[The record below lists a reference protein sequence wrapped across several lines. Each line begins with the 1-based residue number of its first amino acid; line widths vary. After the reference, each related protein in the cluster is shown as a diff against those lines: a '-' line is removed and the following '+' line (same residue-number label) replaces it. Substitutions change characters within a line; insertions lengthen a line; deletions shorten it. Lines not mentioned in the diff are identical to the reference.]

1 MSAKKILALVLA
13 VLLGLGALSPLVYM
27 MASATEGNNDKD
39 KENESQTEIA
49 LEAVLQKATFANQG
63 NSVSRIKKNNNVDLY
78 MTVNNY
84 DYTGSADEA
93 IISQYD
99 GMGSFAL
106 RSGEQVTVE
115 KTETH
120 SGNKD
125 GKDYN
130 YTTYTIKIPVRYSG
144 KGKNLA
150 FHLRIGKK
158 MTLKCSGTVSIAE
171 EYVEEPDKEED
182 KEKIPD
188 PVIPY
193 IIVENY
199 TYGGDSVI
207 AGGDFNLELTLKN
220 TSEYYSLQNIVMS
233 VTTQGVFSMG
243 SSSNTFYIQDLH
255 AGSTL
260 KKTLTINAGLNKVT
274 DDKDAN
280 SIGIKFEYQYLH
292 EKERKTGT
300 SSENITIPVTFP
312 DRFELSPPEMGGGT
326 VFVGE
331 QWNIYMPM
339 VNKGKNSINNITAYI
354 ECDGVSG
361 NQRQYIGNLQ
371 AGTESG
377 IDFSMKFNSPGTKE
391 GKIVVTYE
399 DTNMN
404 PKEVSMPFTVEVQEM
419 MMPDPDDMMP
429 PDGIANPDMPVDNE
443 EEDKLPK
450 APIVVTGII
459 VCGISAYITVLKAK
473 AKRSIF
479 DDEEI

>member
-13 VLLGLGALSPLVYM
+13 VLLGLGALSPLVYIM
-27 MASATEGNNDKD
+27 SSAAETD
-39 KENESQTEIA
+39 KEEGSQSQIT
-49 LEAVLQKATFANQG
+49 LEAVFQKATFANQQ
-63 NSVSRIKKNNNVDLY
+63 NSVSRIRKNSNADIY
-78 MTVNNY
+78 MTVNYYN
-84 DYTGSADEA
+84 YTGIDGEA
-93 IISQYD
+93 IVSQYD

-106 RSGEQVTVE
+106 RSGENPSIV

-130 YTTYTIKIPVRYSG
+130 YTTYTVKIPAIYSG

-150 FHLRIGKK
+150 FDLRIANK
-158 MTLKCSGTVSIAE
+158 MTLKCTGTVPIVE
-171 EYVEEPDKEED
+171 EYVEEPDKED
-182 KEKIPD
+182 KDEKIPD

-193 IIVENY
+193 IIVESY

-260 KKTLTINAGLNKVT
+260 RKTLTVNAGLNKVT

-292 EKERKTGT
+292 EKERKAGT

-326 VFVGE
+326 VFTGE
-331 QWNIYMPM
+331 EWSIYVPM
-339 VNKGKNSINNITAYI
+339 INKGKNSINNIMAYV

-377 IDFSMKFNSPGTKE
+377 IDFSMSFDSPGTKE

-404 PKEVSMPFTVEVQEM
+404 PKEVSVPFTVEVQEM
-419 MMPDPDDMMP
+419 MMPDPDDMP
-429 PDGIANPDMPVDNE
+429 PIDNGMDPNMPVDTPE
-443 EEDKLPK
+443 EEKLPK
-450 APIVVTGII
+450 APIVVTAI
-459 VCGISAYITVLKAK
+459 VVCAISAYITVLKAK

>member
-13 VLLGLGALSPLVYM
+13 VLLGLGALSPLVYIM
-27 MASATEGNNDKD
+27 SSATGSNKNENN
-39 KENESQTEIA
+39 QTFDSE
-49 LEAVLQKATFANQG
+49 EAVFSGTKESISKIRR
-63 NSVSRIKKNNNVDLY
+63 NSTVTLE
-78 MTVNNY
+78 MTVLR
-84 DYTGSADEA
+84 TGYNGADKSLPNLE
-93 IISQYD
+93 QYD
-99 GMGSFAL
+99 GMGAFA
-106 RSGEQVTVE
+106 QQQNKPITVE
-115 KTETH
+115 FQKYFP
-120 SGNKD
+120 D
-125 GKDYN
+125 AN
-130 YTTYTIKIPVRYSG
+130 YTRYKVSIPVRYSG
-144 KGKNLA
+144 KGKNLS
-150 FHLRIGKK
+150 FELLFEDGKRVK
-158 MTLKCSGTVSIAE
+158 YSSTVHSAE
-171 EYVEEPDKEED
+171 EYVEEPDKED
-182 KEKIPD
+182 KDEKIPD

-193 IIVENY
+193 IIVESY

-260 KKTLTINAGLNKVT
+260 RKTLTVNAGLNKVT

-292 EKERKTGT
+292 EKERKAGT

-326 VFVGE
+326 VFTGE
-331 QWNIYMPM
+331 EWSIYVPM
-339 VNKGKNSINNITAYI
+339 INKGKNSINNIMAYV

-377 IDFSMKFNSPGTKE
+377 IDFSMSFDSPGTKE

-404 PKEVSMPFTVEVQEM
+404 PKEVSVPFTVEVQEM
-419 MMPDPDDMMP
+419 MMPDPDDMP
-429 PDGIANPDMPVDNE
+429 PIDNGMDPNMPVDTPE
-443 EEDKLPK
+443 EEKLPK
-450 APIVVTGII
+450 APIVVTAI
-459 VCGISAYITVLKAK
+459 VVCAISAYITVLKAK

>member
-1 MSAKKILALVLA
+1 MSAKKILALILA

-27 MASATEGNNDKD
+27 MASAAEGE
-39 KENESQTEIA
+39 KENDVQTEIA
-49 LEAVLQKATFANQG
+49 LEAVLQKATFKGQE
-63 NSVSRIKKNNNVDLY
+63 NSVSRIKKNGEADIY
-78 MTVNNY
+78 MTVNYYN
-84 DYTGSADEA
+84 YTGTEGEV
-93 IISQYD
+93 IVSQYD

-106 RSGEQVTVE
+106 RSNEQPTVV

-120 SGNKD
+120 SASKD

-130 YTTYTIKIPVRYSG
+130 YTTYTIKIPARYSG
-144 KGKNLA
+144 KGKNLK
-150 FHLRIGKK
+150 FHLRIAQK
-158 MTLKCSGTVSIAE
+158 MTLVCTGTVPIAE
-171 EYVEEPDKEED
+171 EYVEEPDKEEE
-182 KEKIPD
+182 KEKVPD

-193 IIVENY
+193 IIVESY

-233 VTTQGVFSMG
+233 VATQGVFSMG

-292 EKERKTGT
+292 EKERKAGT

-312 DRFELSPPEMGGGT
+312 DRFELSPPESGGAT

-331 QWNIYMPM
+331 EWGIYIPM
-339 VNKGKNSINNITAYI
+339 INKGKNSINNIMAYI
-354 ECDGVSG
+354 ESDDVS
-361 NQRQYIGNLQ
+361 NSQRQYIGNLQ

-377 IDFSMKFNSPGTKE
+377 IDFSMSFDSPGTKE

-404 PKEVSMPFTVEVQEM
+404 PKELSVPFQVEVQEM
-419 MMPDPDDMMP
+419 MMPDPDEMMP
-429 PDGIANPDMPVDNE
+429 PDGMLDPDMQVDNPKQ
-443 EEDKLPK
+443 DKLPK